1 MPGKRIVIKLTQD
14 EQHVLETYVSHG
26 QKNARAINR
35 ARIFLLSNDGMK
47 VEEIATVLGV
57 SQPTVSHVRK
67 TYQTQEQEH
76 LVDLLQDDPR
86 SGRPSTLDAQVEAK
100 VSMLACSTPPEGCA
114 RWTLHLL
121 ADQLVKLEVVES
133 ISHESVRSLLKKTH
147 SSLG

>member
-14 EQHVLETYVSHG
+14 EQHELETYVSQG

-35 ARIFLLSNDGMK
+35 ARILLLSNDGMK
-47 VEEIATVLGV
+47 VKEIAKVLGG
-57 SQPTVSHVRK
+57 SPPTISHVRK
-67 TYQTQEQEH
+67 KYQKQEYEQ
-76 LVDLLQDDPR
+76 LLDWLQDDPR
-86 SGRPSTLDAQVEAK
+86 SGRPLTLDSQVEAK
-100 VSMLACSTPPEGCA
+100 VSMLACSAPPDGCA

-121 ADQLVKLEVVES
+121 ADQLVKLDVVES